1 MWKSMNNYWR
11 DKMNVKEKIKEIEEI
26 LGIRESEHYRTY
38 KGIYT
43 DVVSGCPISLVDF
56 LRDWTFRQ
64 DVAVQRLE
72 STVTKL
78 NKKIELFE
86 KYLEIEMKKIP
97 SKTKYAKLKKRK

>member
-1 MWKSMNNYWR
+1 MSTYRMISKPE
-11 DKMNVKEKIKEIEEI
+11 DI

-38 KGIYT
+38 
-43 DVVSGCPISLVDF
+43 DVDF

>member
-1 MWKSMNNYWR
+1 MSTYRMISKP
-11 DKMNVKEKIKEIEEI
+11 EEI

-38 KGIYT
+38 
-43 DVVSGCPISLVDF
+43 VDF

>member
-1 MWKSMNNYWR
+1 MISKP
-11 DKMNVKEKIKEIEEI
+11 EEI

-38 KGIYT
+38 
-43 DVVSGCPISLVDF
+43 VDF